1 MINLWA
7 ARCPRWGVA
16 AGGPEAQR
24 KLWGRPGPPRAL
36 RIGSRGTSTVE
47 NFEKWQNIGPSS
59 QFSDAEFWRHP
70 NWNDAPKLT
79 CCFFLHLGW
88 NHPYFAVAWQ
98 TQLLGRYMK
107 VCNRQQTTRV
117 YQSPRGLT
125 LVYYIQ
131 IRQLRTSMAVFHV
144 HLWRLVPLGWSRLC
158 EILHPPF
165 NAWDLKGYSMWVV
178 NF

>member
-24 KLWGRPGPPRAL
+24 KLWGRPGPRAL
-36 RIGSRGTSTVE
+36 RIGSKG
-47 NFEKWQNIGPSS
+47 NIYGWKLRKMAKHRAFLSS

-70 NWNDAPKLT
+70 NWNDAPQLT

-88 NHPYFAVAWQ
+88 NHPYFAVTWQ

-107 VCNRQQTTRV
+107 VCNRQQTTQEKSLSVTTWAYLAVLHSDTTVANLHGCFPCPPLTTR
-117 YQSPRGLT
+117 SAGL
-125 LVYYIQ
+125 I
-131 IRQLRTSMAVFHV
+131 SA
-144 HLWRLVPLGWSRLC
+144 LWNPASS
-158 EILHPPF
+158 F
-165 NAWDLKGYSMWVV
+165 
-178 NF
+178 